1 MQFKPGDI
9 VILENYKR
17 KYICLVKYL
26 NNNTYTF
33 RIIDSRY
40 PEVQDMLLFYTFSV
54 CREFKLLL
62 PSIS

>member
-9 VILENYKR
+9 IILKNYQR

-26 NNNTYTF
+26 KNNTYYF

-40 PEVQDMLLFYTFSV
+40 PDMQNIYHFDTLSA
-54 CREFKLLL
+54 CRNFKLLL